1 MIFLFKVARESY
13 LQWCKENDK
22 RRKQQLQQAQ
32 CSTAASSS
40 TITSGTL
47 CGASSR
53 STGGT
58 SPRSQGGQS
67 PRSQGGASP
76 RAHGGSS
83 PRSHGGS
90 SPRSQGGASPRAQ
103 GGASPRAQS
112 SNNSPR
118 PISSPRNARTPDPEC
133 SYASKVEQPQK
144 EYSWETD
151 SIFSRL
157 PPEVFG
163 LHDWEEASMM
173 ARVLATSQ
181 QEYLDSLKA
190 RNQAQHSPG
199 PSTSR

>member
-1 MIFLFKVARESY
+1 M
-13 LQWCKENDK
+13 QWCKENDK

-40 TITSGTL
+40 TVTSATL
-47 CGASSR
+47 VGASSR

-67 PRSQGGASP
+67 PRSQGGT
-76 RAHGGSS
+76 
-83 PRSHGGS
+83 

-103 GGASPRAQS
+103 SGASPRSQGGASPRAQS
-112 SNNSPR
+112 GNSPR
-118 PISSPRNARTPDPEC
+118 PVSSPRNARTPDPEC

-144 EYSWETD
+144 EYSWETE

-163 LHDWEEASMM
+163 VHDWEEASMM